1 MAAPKRHPQSPP
13 PAPAPAK
20 PARAAA
26 WRLPAGFA
34 LGTAILLGLWLWNRA
49 GQPPVPTAAGRSP
62 IVEPEAKVF
71 PRYAGSESCREC
83 HPAEWEQWRTSNH
96 GLAER
101 PVSPALDKLAFDPP
115 RTFQHGTQS
124 TEVVFAAG
132 HFGIRT
138 LGFGSVISNYPVDR
152 VIGNH
157 PLRQFLT
164 PIGGGRWQTHEA
176 TYDPITNK
184 WFNVYGSEDRV
195 PGEWGNWTGRGMNW
209 NAMCAYCHNTRLR
222 KNYDPATDT
231 YHTTMA
237 EQTVGCE
244 ACHGPMKDH
253 GEWRRKFPDK
263 DKYPKDP
270 TIVKFSVAQVR
281 GTCGACHSRRHDL
294 TGDFHPGESY
304 FDHYSLTMVDET
316 DTYYPDGQVRDED
329 YAFASFISSYMRQA
343 NIRCI
348 DCHQPHTAKRLLP
361 GNDLCMRCHNGG
373 LTNAP
378 IIDPVKHSFHSA
390 TNSGFLCTG
399 CHMPQTTYM
408 QVHHR
413 HDHGFTI
420 PDPLLTKQFGIPNA
434 CNRCHT
440 DKTTEWSLEFCE
452 KWYGKKMDRHYRARS
467 QWLAR
472 AKQGDDAVRTN
483 ITWMIRNETN
493 YFWQAAAANFTGR
506 WLDDGEVRSA
516 LLGALKSEHPLV
528 REKATRALEPLAA
541 ARRPDITAAL
551 APLLDDPLRSVRHA
565 AAWALRSTVDLQ
577 SRAGEDLLHALTFN
591 ADQPAG
597 QLQLGAFCVARED
610 WPRALEHFR
619 AAVNWDPN
627 SAALRHE
634 YAVALSTLNQPQE
647 ALQQMQ
653 AAVRLAPREA
663 EFRYKLGLAWSE
675 AGNAA
680 NALAELSA
688 AVKLDP
694 RHTRALYNLGLAQNA
709 AGQAEAAL
717 ATLLQAEVADPRD
730 PRAPYARATILVR
743 LNRPDEARAAAQR
756 ALALQPD
763 FADAQALLRSLR

>member
-1 MAAPKRHPQSPP
+1 
-13 PAPAPAK
+13 
-20 PARAAA
+20 
-26 WRLPAGFA
+26 
-34 LGTAILLGLWLWNRA
+34 
-49 GQPPVPTAAGRSP
+49 
-62 IVEPEAKVF
+62 VEPEAKVF